1 MELHA
6 CGKCLRVLRVHSDA
20 SSPKFIN
27 KLLNIIFS
35 SYKLFGTVI

>member
-6 CGKCLRVLRVHSDA
+6 CGKCLRVLRVHSKA

-35 SYKLFGTVI
+35 SYELIGTVI